1 MDAVIV
7 GQILAGLT
15 ALIILWRRSRPE
27 PVLLPARVPP
37 APWRRRQR
45 DDE

>member
-7 GQILAGLT
+7 GQVLAGLT
-15 ALIILWRRSRPE
+15 ALIILWRRTRPE
-27 PVLLPARVPP
+27 PVLLPARVPT
-37 APWRRRQR
+37 APRPRRRS